1 MPLQIVKLTD
11 PIQFTNVAG
20 GLVPRGAYNAGT
32 DYAVGDSVDYNGSSY
47 VMHTDAVAGT
57 LPTDTTKWQVLAN
70 KGDTGATGATG
81 ADAPS
86 DHTLLTNIGTN
97 THAQI
102 DTAISNSVS
111 HIANTSNPH
120 SVTKA
125 QVGLSNVP
133 NTDFTAAV
141 ATNTAKISYTDAA
154 KVAGI
159 EAGAQVNTVTSVNT
173 RTGAVTGLA
182 EASDVTT
189 ALSGKVDK
197 TGDVMTGSLT
207 ATTLTAGTDTDV
219 VGTALSVIRNNVAV
233 GRIDNN
239 ASGLRVQAQNGS
251 LQLRG
256 TGNTGIAI
264 DASGNAVVAGTITGA
279 NLSGTNTG
287 DNATN
292 TQYSGLAASK
302 QDADATL
309 TALAGLD
316 ATAGVVVETGTDT
329 FTKRTITGTTN
340 QVTVTNGDGV
350 SGNPTLSLPQDI
362 HTGASPTFAGV
373 TSTGLTATQ
382 IVATDGAKKLQTL
395 TTATYPSL
403 TELSYVKGLTSSV
416 QNQLNTN
423 TITTTRLVE
432 PTYTLA
438 SATPVTS
445 RPLFDMLRGDH
456 TAFLPAE
463 QIIIEQSVDGGTTW
477 TDAGVSDVDK
487 RKLFSGERPNILI
500 PQIAGV
506 MNTLCMIRVTISAMR
521 FNVPGG
527 TAETDKYSFWT
538 AANVLSAERYCTIS
552 EAWVWVSSA
561 NNRIQTTIERANG
574 ATPNSWSTIRTAY
587 MNGWSGGDYASIP
600 GGTFGGATTQTGN
613 AWHYRFT
620 FRTASPSNTLV
631 QGDLGTGYTTVTQ
644 KIHHIKTSGQDIWT
658 VPNRYAYNEHIYS
671 WDYLQ
676 NVTFPAD
683 VKATSLSLN
692 ATASLAGATAG
703 QLTMATSNV
712 DGGLQLSNLAT
723 GGYVSTFNALAPNLL
738 TTQTAQFR
746 VGVALSG
753 NNVAEFNYYYVGS
766 GSTSNTFKLGMWGN
780 TDIITYNANGNI
792 TIGTNTAGTHTLTF
806 DDNRNIVLGSTT
818 GTKIG
823 TATNQ
828 KLGFFNATPVV
839 QPSAT
844 PVDATDLAT
853 ALTLVNDLKSKLV
866 TLGLIA

>member
-1 MPLQIVKLTD
+1 MSDSLTITAD
-11 PIQFTNVAG
+11 VVDGQPITG
-20 GLVPRGAYNAGT
+20 SS
-32 DYAVGDSVDYNGSSY
+32 GDSVVINSSVIESTAVNGE
-47 VMHTDAVAGT
+47 VATGAKG
-57 LPTDTTKWQVLAN
+57 D
-70 KGDTGATGATG
+70 KGDTGDTGPAG

-86 DHTLLTNIGTN
+86 DHTLLTSIGTN

-120 SVTKA
+120 IVTKA

-133 NTDFTAAV
+133 NTDFTADV
-141 ATNTAKISYTDAA
+141 AANTAARHTHANSAVLDATTA
-154 KVAGI
+154 SFTTADETKLDGI
-159 EAGAQVNTVTSVNT
+159 AAGAQVNTVTSVNT

-182 EASDVTT
+182 EASDLTAHTGNTSNPHSVTKAQVGLGNVDNTSDVNKPVSTATQT
-189 ALSGKVDK
+189 ALAGKVDK

-207 ATTLTAGTDTDV
+207 ATTLTAGTATDV
-219 VGTALSVIRNNVAV
+219 LGTALSVIRNNVEV

-239 ASGLRVQAQNGS
+239 ASGLRVQARSGS

-256 TGNTGIAI
+256 TGNDGIAI

-287 DNATN
+287 D
-292 TQYSGLAASK
+292 QPLGS
-302 QDADATL
+302 
-309 TALAGLD
+309 
-316 ATAGVVVETGTDT
+316 
-329 FTKRTITGTTN
+329 RTITGTTN
-340 QVTVTNGDGV
+340 QVNVSNGNGV
-350 SGNPTLSLPQDI
+350 SGNPTLALPQDI

-445 RPLFDMLRGDH
+445 RPLFDILRGDH

-463 QIIIEQSVDGGTTW
+463 QIIIEQSVDGGITW

-487 RKLFSGERPNILI
+487 RKLFSGERPNIPI

-506 MNTLCMIRVTISAMR
+506 MNTLCMLRVTISAMK

-538 AANVLSAERYCTIS
+538 PANVLSAERYCTIS

-600 GGTFGGATTQTGN
+600 GGTFGGATVQTGN

-631 QGDLGTGYTTVTQ
+631 QGDLGTGYTTQTQ

-703 QLTMATSNV
+703 QLTFTGHLAAASN
-712 DGGLQLSNLAT
+712 
-723 GGYVSTFNALAPNLL
+723 Y
-738 TTQTAQFR
+738 
-746 VGVALSG
+746 
-753 NNVAEFNYYYVGS
+753 GS
-766 GSTSNTFKLGMWGN
+766 DLG
-780 TDIITYNANGNI
+780 
-792 TIGTNTAGTHTLTF
+792 TAGGAFATVRAGVFRADYAVGLAFAAGSNIQF
-806 DDNRNIVLGSTT
+806 DTVT

>member
-1 MPLQIVKLTD
+1 MADTINMTVITQPDV
-11 PIQFTNVAG
+11 
-20 GLVPRGAYNAGT
+20 
-32 DYAVGDSVDYNGSSY
+32 SVTVTPQSDVVQSVTGF
-47 VMHTDAVAGT
+47 GI
-57 LPTDTTKWQVLAN
+57 
-70 KGDTGATGATG
+70 KGDTGADGYTPVKGVDYFDGTNG
-81 ADAPS
+81 VDGDDALS

-102 DTAISNSVS
+102 DT
-111 HIANTSNPH
+111 HIASTTNPH

-125 QVGLSNVP
+125 QVGLGNVD
-133 NTDFTAAV
+133 NT
-141 ATNTAKISYTDAA
+141 
-154 KVAGI
+154 
-159 EAGAQVNTVTSVNT
+159 
-173 RTGAVTGLA
+173 
-182 EASDVTT
+182 SDVNKPISTATQT
-189 ALSGKVDK
+189 ALDGKVDK
-197 TGDVMTGSLT
+197 TGDVMTGSLA
-207 ATTLTAGTDTDV
+207 ATTFTAGTATDV
-219 VGTALSVIRNNVAV
+219 LGTALSVIRNNVAV

-239 ASGLRVQAQNGS
+239 ASGLRVQAQSGS

-256 TGNTGIAI
+256 TGNNGIAI
-264 DASGNAVVAGTITGA
+264 DALGNAVVAGTITGA

-340 QVTVTNGDGV
+340 QVNVTNGDGV

-373 TSTGLTATQ
+373 TSTDLTATQ

-403 TELSYVKGLTSSV
+403 TELSYVKGATSSI
-416 QNQLNTN
+416 QNQLNNN
-423 TITTTRLVE
+423 TIITTRLVE
-432 PTYTLA
+432 PDYTMA

-445 RPLFDMLRGDH
+445 RPLFDILRGDH

-463 QIIIEQSVDGGTTW
+463 QIIIEQSVDGGITW

-487 RKLFSGERPNILI
+487 RKLFSGERPNIPI

-538 AANVLSAERYCTIS
+538 PANVLSAERYCTIS
-552 EAWVWVSSA
+552 EAWVWVNSI
-561 NNRIQTTIERANG
+561 NNKIQTTIERANG

-587 MNGWSGGDYASIP
+587 MNGSSGGDYVSIP
-600 GGTFGGATTQTGN
+600 GGTFGGATVQTGN

-631 QGDLGTGYTTVTQ
+631 QGDLGTGYTTQTQ
-644 KIHHIKTSGQDIWT
+644 KIHHIKTSGQNIWT

-692 ATASLAGATAG
+692 ATAYISGATAG
-703 QLTMATSNV
+703 KLLITGMPE
-712 DGGLQLSNLAT
+712 LAT
-723 GGYVSTFNALAPNLL
+723 TGEGIVMKSPDGTRYKVT
-738 TTQTAQFR
+738 
-746 VGVALSG
+746 V
-753 NNVAEFNYYYVGS
+753 
-766 GSTSNTFKLGMWGN
+766 
-780 TDIITYNANGNI
+780 ANGG
-792 TIGTNTAGTHTLTF
+792 TIA
-806 DDNRNIVLGSTT
+806 V
-818 GTKIG
+818 
-823 TATNQ
+823 A
-828 KLGFFNATPVV
+828 A
-839 QPSAT
+839 A
-844 PVDATDLAT
+844 
-853 ALTLVNDLKSKLV
+853 
-866 TLGLIA
+866 

>member
-1 MPLQIVKLTD
+1 MSLRIVKLLD

-20 GLVPRGAYNAGT
+20 GLVPKGAYNGAT

-47 VMHTDAVAGT
+47 VMHTDAAAGT
-57 LPTDTTKWQVLAN
+57 LPTNTSYWQVLAS
-70 KGDTGATGATG
+70 KGDTGADSTVPGAPG
-81 ADAPS
+81 APGADGSDAPS
-86 DHTLLTNIGTN
+86 DHTLLTNIGTR
-97 THAQI
+97 THAQLET
-102 DTAISNSVS
+102 D
-111 HIANTSNPH
+111 IAG
-120 SVTKA
+120 K
-125 QVGLSNVP
+125 
-133 NTDFTAAV
+133 FT
-141 ATNTAKISYTDAA
+141 
-154 KVAGI
+154 
-159 EAGAQVNTVTSVNT
+159 Q
-173 RTGAVTGLA
+173 
-182 EASDVTT
+182 
-189 ALSGKVDK
+189 
-197 TGDVMTGSLT
+197 
-207 ATTLTAGTDTDV
+207 
-219 VGTALSVIRNNVAV
+219 
-233 GRIDNN
+233 
-239 ASGLRVQAQNGS
+239 
-251 LQLRG
+251 
-256 TGNTGIAI
+256 
-264 DASGNAVVAGTITGA
+264 
-279 NLSGTNTG
+279 
-287 DNATN
+287 
-292 TQYSGLAASK
+292 
-302 QDADATL
+302 
-309 TALAGLD
+309 
-316 ATAGVVVETGTDT
+316 
-329 FTKRTITGTTN
+329 RTITGTTN

-373 TSTGLTATQ
+373 TSTDLTATQ

-423 TITTTRLVE
+423 TIYTTRLVE

-463 QIIIEQSVDGGTTW
+463 QIIIEQSIDGGVTW

-683 VKATSLSLN
+683 VKATSLSL
-692 ATASLAGATAG
+692 
-703 QLTMATSNV
+703 
-712 DGGLQLSNLAT
+712 SNLAT
-723 GGYVSTFNALAPNLL
+723 GGFVSTFDALAPNLL

-818 GTKIG
+818 GTRIG

>member
-1 MPLQIVKLTD
+1 MDKRADLRQYYQAEANKQNADKQHQERAAQLKSLESTVVHAFGALIKLIDGKTTKTEVVNQPKSISTPDVDKVVQAVDSLPSKLKKQADESVQKVDVQNLDFSKLSEAITGLTKVEGKKGDKGEDGHTPVK
-11 PIQFTNVAG
+11 G
-20 GLVPRGAYNAGT
+20 
-32 DYAVGDSVDYNGSSY
+32 VDYTDGKDGRTVELRTNSTHIQYRYEGEATWTDIISTNSLKGERGY
-47 VMHTDAVAGT
+47 TPIKGVDYFDGKDGKDAVAKDGKDGAEVELRKT
-57 LPTDTTKWQVLAN
+57 AKQIQWRRKGGKWAILVKLADL
-70 KGDTGATGATG
+70 KGDTGKHVGGGGGGPGIVKAVIAGTGISIDSTDVYNPIISATGLAEASDLTAHTG
-81 ADAPS
+81 
-86 DHTLLTNIGTN
+86 
-97 THAQI
+97 
-102 DTAISNSVS
+102 
-111 HIANTSNPH
+111 NTSNPH

-125 QVGLSNVP
+125 QVGLGNVNDTSDLLKP
-133 NTDFTAAV
+133 ISTA
-141 ATNTAKISYTDAA
+141 T
-154 KVAGI
+154 
-159 EAGAQVNTVTSVNT
+159 Q
-173 RTGAVTGLA
+173 
-182 EASDVTT
+182 T
-189 ALSGKVDK
+189 ALDGKF
-197 TGDVMTGSLT
+197 
-207 ATTLTAGTDTDV
+207 
-219 VGTALSVIRNNVAV
+219 
-233 GRIDNN
+233 
-239 ASGLRVQAQNGS
+239 
-251 LQLRG
+251 
-256 TGNTGIAI
+256 
-264 DASGNAVVAGTITGA
+264 
-279 NLSGTNTG
+279 
-287 DNATN
+287 
-292 TQYSGLAASK
+292 TQ
-302 QDADATL
+302 
-309 TALAGLD
+309 
-316 ATAGVVVETGTDT
+316 
-329 FTKRTITGTTN
+329 RTITGTTN
-340 QVTVTNGDGV
+340 QVTVTNGNGV

-445 RPLFDMLRGDH
+445 RPLFDILRGDH

-477 TDAGVSDVDK
+477 TDAGVSDVNK
-487 RKLFSGERPNILI
+487 RKLFSGERPNIPI

-552 EAWVWVSSA
+552 EAWVWVNSIT
-561 NNRIQTTIERANG
+561 NKIQTTIERANG

-587 MNGWSGGDYASIP
+587 MNGWSGGNYTSIP
-600 GGTFGGATTQTGN
+600 AGTFGGGTHQTGN
-613 AWHYRFT
+613 AWNYRFT

-631 QGDLGTGYTTVTQ
+631 QGDLGTGFTTQIQT
-644 KIHHIKTSGQDIWT
+644 INHIKTSGQDIWT

-683 VKATSLSLN
+683 VKATSLSL
-692 ATASLAGATAG
+692 
-703 QLTMATSNV
+703 
-712 DGGLQLSNLAT
+712 SNLAT
-723 GGYVSTFNALAPNLL
+723 GGFVSTFNALAPNLL